1 MSPRRTALLACA
13 GLLVTLF
20 VSSGPVAASTVGVS
34 GPVVTSEQHPGGAAI
49 DWSSVAGSGA
59 RLAVV
64 EATDGTGYRNPWF
77 GADYS
82 GARAAGLTRGSFA
95 VGRPATPLVSTARQ
109 QADAYLARIGSTVS
123 TTRTLAP
130 VLDLETTGGLTP
142 AQLVT
147 WTQTYLARLHDKSGR
162 IPILRTYSYFWR
174 SALADPDA
182 FTRYPLWLATGGAA
196 PSVTTQLWTGNAAAS
211 VPGIAG
217 RAPMAQVSADDAT
230 WAYMQ
235 DGTTTPPWPAAAP
248 GAPLAVKPQAW
259 DGAATIT
266 WMPGDEGSSD
276 VTAFHV
282 TAQPVPTP
290 TPTPTDPTTTTPSP
304 DPSTSPPSPSPD
316 PTTTSPAPAP
326 STTSAS
332 PDSSAT
338 ATATPTPTTDP
349 SPTPTPTP
357 TPTAAPPP
365 PSVTVTVPGDVAQ
378 ATVPGL
384 VDGVAYTFTVTAQNA
399 EGVGPASATS
409 APVTPTASA
418 GSVPRPASAPAQ
430 RPLYTQDCAA
440 PTNLI
445 AGAHWKRRN
454 LAPGVMFAEGHHR
467 DSRGVVRMHVL
478 WIDITNPHVRFAP
491 LMGHVADRRA
501 LSSLARQRYLV
512 AATNAGYFDLS
523 SGAPINPVVVGGQ
536 PVFGPSLTS
545 AAVGIGPD
553 GLLHSA
559 ALAATG
565 TVTGPNDTLP
575 LAGWNPAQPL
585 EGVNAYSARWGQHP
599 VPMPS
604 DAVSRLVVGGAVSS
618 GTGRSRSA
626 PAKGYLL
633 VARGAV
639 AAGWLR
645 SLHYGDPVSV
655 QVTLTSSSRT
665 PLSLAY
671 SVGTHLVVNGVAQPK
686 LSCKRTERLP
696 ARTAIGWTAD
706 GRHAVLL
713 VVDNIHGTRVHGV
726 EPSQL
731 ARMMR
736 QLGAT
741 EAFMFDGGGS
751 SEMVI
756 RPKPG
761 ARLSVRNHP
770 TDGRERSI
778 PLGFGVFRR

>member
-13 GLLVTLF
+13 GLLATVFATT
-20 VSSGPVAASTVGVS
+20 VPVAASPAGIT
-34 GPVVTSEQHPGGAAI
+34 GPVVTSEQHQGGAAI
-49 DWSSVAGSGA
+49 DWSAVAASGA

-64 EATDGTGYRNPWF
+64 EATDGNGYRNPWF

-82 GARAAGLTRGSFA
+82 GSRAAGLVRGSFA

-109 QADAYLARIGSTVS
+109 QADAYLARLGATVS

-130 VLDLETTGGLTP
+130 VLDLETTGGLSP

-147 WTQTYLARLHDKSGR
+147 WTQTYLLRLHAKTGR
-162 IPILRTYSYFWR
+162 VPILRTYSYFWHN
-174 SALADPDA
+174 ALADADA
-182 FTRYPLWLATGGAA
+182 FARYPLWIATSGGTPDTSTA
-196 PSVTTQLWTGNAAAS
+196 LWSYQSAAS
-211 VPGIAG
+211 VGGIPTA
-217 RAPMAQVSADDAT
+217 APMTQVTADDAT
-230 WAYMQ
+230 WALLQ
-235 DGTTTPPWPAAAP
+235 DGTSTPPWPDAVP
-248 GAPLAVKPQAW
+248 GAPLHVSARAW
-259 DGAATIT
+259 DGAATVT
-266 WMPGDEGSSD
+266 WAPGDEGSAD

-282 TAQPVPTP
+282 TATPVPP
-290 TPTPTDPTTTTPSP
+290 PPPDPTTTPSP
-304 DPSTSPPSPSPD
+304 DPTVSTSPTASATPDPSASASPSAGPTTPPSPD
-316 PTTTSPAPAP
+316 PT
-326 STTSAS
+326 
-332 PDSSAT
+332 
-338 ATATPTPTTDP
+338 ATPSSD
-349 SPTPTPTP
+349 PTPTPTP
-357 TPTAAPPP
+357 PPP
-365 PSVTVTVPGDVAQ
+365 PSVTVTVAGDTTQ
-378 ATVPGL
+378 ATVAGL
-384 VDGVAYTFTVTAQNA
+384 VDDTAYTFRVAAENA
-399 EGVGPASATS
+399 VGVGATSPASAQ
-409 APVTPTASA
+409 VTPTATA
-418 GSVPRPASAPAQ
+418 GSVPRPSVAPAQ
-430 RPLYTQDCAA
+430 RPLYTQDCMK
-440 PTNLI
+440 PTNVI
-445 AGAHWKRRN
+445 VGAHWKRRN
-454 LAPGVMFAEGHHR
+454 IAPGVMFAEGHHR
-467 DSRGVVRMHVL
+467 DPRGVVRMHVL

-491 LMGHVADRRA
+491 LMGHVADRRT
-501 LSSLARQRYLV
+501 LSSLARQRNLV

-523 SGAPINPVVVGGQ
+523 SGAPLNPVVVAGR
-536 PVFGPSLTS
+536 PVFGPSVTS

-559 ALAATG
+559 AVAATG
-565 TVTGPNDTLP
+565 TVTGPDDVLP

-585 EGVNAYSARWGQHP
+585 EGVNAYSARWGRHL
-599 VPMPS
+599 VPLPS
-604 DAVSRLVVGGAVSS
+604 DAVSRLVVGGAVAS
-618 GTGRSRSA
+618 GTGRSRTA
-626 PAKGYLL
+626 PAKGYLM

-655 QVTLTSSSRT
+655 RVTLTSSSRT

-671 SVGTHLVVNGVAQPK
+671 AVGTHLVVNGVALPQ

-706 GRHAVLL
+706 GKHVVLL

-751 SEMVI
+751 SEMLI

-778 PLGFGVFRR
+778 PVGFGVFRR